1 MKTLKKQRGL
11 SSLGWLFVISV
22 AGFALLCGFKLG
34 PVYLDNN
41 FVRGALQ
48 SLAKE
53 GEVGSMSNGE
63 IRSKL
68 SKLFTINNIRGDVT
82 KKVKVERKKDRV
94 LVSINYEERI
104 PLIYNIDVVL
114 TFENQ
119 LDSSRP
125 GECCSPPK
133 EF

>member
-1 MKTLKKQRGL
+1 MKTLKRQRGL

-53 GEVGSMSNGE
+53 GEIGSMSNGE

-68 SKLFTINNIRGDVT
+68 SKLFTINNIRGEVT
-82 KKVKVERKKDRV
+82 KKVKIERKKDRV
-94 LVSINYEERI
+94 LVNINYEERI

-125 GECCSPPK
+125 GECCNPPK
-133 EF
+133 DF

>member
-1 MKTLKKQRGL
+1 MKTLKRQRGL

>member
-34 PVYLDNN
+34 PVYLDNS

-68 SKLFTINNIRGDVT
+68 SKLFTINNIRGEVT

-94 LVSINYEERI
+94 LVNINYEERI

-133 EF
+133 EY